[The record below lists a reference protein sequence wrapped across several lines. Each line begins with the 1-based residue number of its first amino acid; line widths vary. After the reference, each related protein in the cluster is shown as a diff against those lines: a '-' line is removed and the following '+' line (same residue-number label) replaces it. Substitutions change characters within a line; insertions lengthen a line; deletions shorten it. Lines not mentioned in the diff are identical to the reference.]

1 MDGRNRSGHPEAAS
15 MDEILFNHIALPPR
29 LPQRED
35 RDIASVDTALITRV
49 TEAAKLIRDLPAN
62 PCTAT
67 WDSICRSV
75 AACKAFSAIGRL
87 ERSVLKTELK
97 HVSNTGFLLLHLRCQ
112 NAAILIQRSSK

>member
-1 MDGRNRSGHPEAAS
+1 MDGRNQDGHPEATS

-35 RDIASVDTALITRV
+35 RDIVSVDAALVTRV

-62 PCTAT
+62 PCADT
-67 WDSICRSV
+67 WDSLCRSV
-75 AACKAFSAIGRL
+75 AACKTFSTIGRL

-97 HVSNTGFLLLHLRCQ
+97 HVAKTGFLLLHLRCQ
-112 NAAILIQRSSK
+112 NAAIFIQRSSK